1 MNPDH
6 YRQRLLDL
14 ETKLV
19 ARTSHEADR
28 GRDQH
33 VDGVADTGDA
43 STADETVSEN
53 FSEAELDST
62 MLGQVRDALRR
73 IEEGTFG
80 QCVVDG
86 GPIEAKRL
94 EASPWTPY
102 CLKHQAEREA
112 DVQSSTL

>member
-1 MNPDH
+1 MNLDH
-6 YRQRLLDL
+6 YKQRLLDL

-62 MLGQVRDALRR
+62 MLEQVRDALRR
-73 IEEGTFG
+73 IEDGTFG
-80 QCVVDG
+80 QCESCEE
-86 GPIEAKRL
+86 PIGKKRL
-94 EASPWTPY
+94 EARPETGL
-102 CLKHQAEREA
+102 CIKCKEDQERDER
-112 DVQSSTL
+112 TFG